1 MFDPVKYAQEPTDSK
16 QENELLKWIHQLDDE
31 HKFTFVWLVL
41 NANEWKGCKLA
52 KRSQLKPIFLEVIL
66 EKGLV
71 YGDAS
76 SLRWWIETVIHG
88 LGHRR
93 VLKIIKAHIDIAP
106 LCVHKTLYWL
116 PMFYKEQSE
125 ELKNEV
131 RSLEVEFEA
140 KYPNSQPF
148 QSTRTH
154 A

>member
-16 QENELLKWIHQLDDE
+16 QDNELLKWIHQLDDE
-31 HKFTFVWLVL
+31 HKFTFVWRVL
-41 NANEWKGCKLA
+41 NANVWKGCKLA

-76 SLRWWIETVIHG
+76 SVRWWIAAVIHG

-106 LCVHKTLYWL
+106 LCVYKTLYWL
-116 PMFYKEQSE
+116 PMLYKDQSE
-125 ELKNEV
+125 ELQNEV

-140 KYPNSQPF
+140 QYPNYQPSR
-148 QSTRTH
+148 STGTH